1 MLLIL
6 LSLGIVFELPILIF
20 FLTLFGIVTPGFL
33 WRNFRY
39 AILIIAVVAA
49 IVTPTPDAMTMLVFM
64 MPMVAL
70 YFVGIGVSAMVVR
83 KKRKRLEAERPRIE
97 NGKLKMEKSRA
108 TLADSGKARFAEGQR
123 SGETMGAFG
132 LARVLVL
139 AVVAAVALGCK
150 SGPSASTTAPRSN
163 AGQPPFMSAVAGPP
177 PRPADEAPPAEKT
190 GGFDGKRAYEQVV
203 KQLSYGPR
211 PAGSPALAKLQDYLE
226 SELKSYGCAV
236 EADSFSA
243 DTPAG
248 RLPMK
253 NFLVKIPGQKP
264 GIILLGTHYDTKRL
278 ENFVGA
284 DDAGSSTGVM
294 LEMARLL
301 CAQKQPRK
309 YAVWIAFFDG
319 EEAVNR
325 EWADPDNRYGSRQMA
340 AKLAVDGDLTKMKAF
355 ILADIV
361 GRTDIRISSGT
372 ASPRSG

>member
-1 MLLIL
+1 M
-6 LSLGIVFELPILIF
+6 S
-20 FLTLFGIVTPGFL
+20 L
-33 WRNFRY
+33 WRN
-39 AILIIAVVAA
+39 
-49 IVTPTPDAMTMLVFM
+49 
-64 MPMVAL
+64 
-70 YFVGIGVSAMVVR
+70 G
-83 KKRKRLEAERPRIE
+83 PRI
-97 NGKLKMEKSRA
+97 
-108 TLADSGKARFAEGQR
+108 
-123 SGETMGAFG
+123 
-132 LARVLVL
+132 VLL
-139 AVVAAVALGCK
+139 GVVFFSCLALGCK
-150 SGPSASTTAPRSN
+150 SGETASTNGGSAAN

-177 PRPADEAPPAEKT
+177 PNSADEAPAPDKT

-236 EADSFSA
+236 ETDSFSA

-253 NFLVKIPGQKP
+253 NILVKIPGQKP

-294 LEMARLL
+294 LEIARLL
-301 CAQKQPRK
+301 CAQKQPGK

-319 EEAVNR
+319 EEAVNQA
-325 EWADPDNRYGSRQMA
+325 WVNPDNRYGSRQMA
-340 AKLAVDGDLTKMKAF
+340 AKFAVDGDLAKIKAF

-361 GRTDIRISSGT
+361 GGRNPHFKRDGESTKWLKDMVWSVAERLGYGSVFVKETTDFGGDDHYSFTPRHVPSVDIMDLDTQNDVPYWHTPQDTIDKISPKTLAIVGHTILESVKELQKK
-372 ASPRSG
+372 